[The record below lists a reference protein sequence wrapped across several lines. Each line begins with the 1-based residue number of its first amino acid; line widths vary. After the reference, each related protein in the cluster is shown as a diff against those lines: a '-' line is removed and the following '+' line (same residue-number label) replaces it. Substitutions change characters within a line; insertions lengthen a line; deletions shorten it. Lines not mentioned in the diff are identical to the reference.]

1 MDTIDRFR
9 KLFGLHTAGIIS
21 PSERAE
27 FLNMLTQAEHD
38 EELRQLMAAAWAR
51 EADQHLSDQEA
62 AAMLQRILYGK
73 PAVIPLYKRMAFRV
87 SAAAAVLLLI
97 AGTYWVWT
105 KQEVSRAPLAITRT
119 YKGDVAPGRS
129 GALLTLANGQQVL
142 LDTVADGS
150 LVLEGGIRA
159 NKQGGQISYA
169 AVSNTAIY
177 HTVSTD
183 KGRQWSLVLPDG
195 SKVWLN
201 AASSIRYSLQTNGKE
216 RLVELSGEAYFDVVH
231 NVRQPFRVKAG
242 NRVFEDVGTQFNMN
256 AYGDEASL
264 KATVV
269 EGSVKVSTVRQSA
282 LLVADQQASIAA
294 GSEQIQVSAVHAAD
308 AASWK
313 NGFFSFSHDNLSMV
327 MRQLSRW
334 YNVEIDYQYGAAD
347 QASFTGSIDRNLSLA
362 QVLKLLEQAHAHF
375 KIVED
380 KKIVIMP

>member
-1 MDTIDRFR
+1 MHTIDRFR
-9 KLFGLHTAGIIS
+9 QLFGLHTAGVIS

-27 FLNMLTQAEHD
+27 FLDMLTRAEHD
-38 EELRQLMAAAWAR
+38 EELRQLMAAAWAA

-73 PAVIPLYKRMAFRV
+73 HTATPLYKRMIFRI

-97 AGTYWVWT
+97 AGGYWIWT
-105 KQEVSRAPLAITRT
+105 KQGVAPLATT
-119 YKGDVAPGRS
+119 PAYKGDVAPGRN
-129 GALLTLANGQQVL
+129 GALLTLADGQRVL

-150 LVLEGGIRA
+150 LVLEGGVRV
-159 NKQGGQISYA
+159 NKQGGQISYVA
-169 AVSNTAIY
+169 ASGTATY

-231 NVRQPFRVKAG
+231 NVRQPFRVKVG
-242 NRVFEDVGTQFNMN
+242 DRIFEDIGTQFNIN

-264 KATVV
+264 KATVL
-269 EGSVKVSTVRQSA
+269 EGSVKASTTRQSA

-294 GSEQIQVSAVHAAD
+294 GSQQILVSLVHAAD

-313 NGFFSFSHDNLSMV
+313 NGFFSFSHDNLSTV

-334 YNVEIDYQYGAAD
+334 YNVEIDYQHGAAD
-347 QASFTGSIDRNLSLA
+347 QTSFTGSIERNLTLA

-380 KKIVIMP
+380 KKIVIMS